1 MTIDDAYDRLNKMV
15 EDEEIT
21 EEEARKEL
29 LWLIFEGRTD
39 DDE

>member
-1 MTIDDAYDRLNKMV
+1 MTIDEAYERLDKMV
-15 EDEEIT
+15 NDGEIT

-29 LWLIFEGRTD
+29 LWMIFEGRTD